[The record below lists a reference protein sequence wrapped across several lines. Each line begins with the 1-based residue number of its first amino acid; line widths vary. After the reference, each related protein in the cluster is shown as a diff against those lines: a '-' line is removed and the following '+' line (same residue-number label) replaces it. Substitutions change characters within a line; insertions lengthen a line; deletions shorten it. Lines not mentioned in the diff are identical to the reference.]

1 MLIQYIILAVVLT
14 VSVVYAVYRAI
25 KALSVKS
32 GDPCY
37 GCALKD
43 ACQKSKVRH
52 QHHLRH
58 SCKDKVTSAS

>member
-14 VSVVYAVYRAI
+14 VCVVYAVYRAI

-32 GDPCY
+32 GNPCY

-52 QHHLRH
+52 
-58 SCKDKVTSAS
+58 